1 MKFSFVTP
9 ESDKQISEILQKLR
23 LSMNGIVSEQMILNG
38 IEYKKNYGV
47 SIPRLKEIAA
57 LYSPNHNLAQQLW
70 NLEIRETMILA
81 LILEPV
87 EKFTAENAIE
97 WVQSFNQTE
106 IVEQAC
112 MILFCK
118 LPYANSL
125 CKEWINSD
133 KLWFQIT
140 GYILA
145 ARIFNNFNPI
155 DIHEIMRASFLAS
168 NTTEF
173 HLYKAVALCL
183 SRLCRKDTETANYIL
198 TEINPFEKT
207 SNPGQKYIF
216 EEVKQEIIFLG
227 LL

>member
-9 ESDKQISEILQKLR
+9 ESDRQISEILQKLR

-118 LPYANSL
+118 LPDANFL
-125 CKEWINSD
+125 CKEWINAD
-133 KLWFQIT
+133 KLWFQI
-140 GYILA
+140 
-145 ARIFNNFNPI
+145 
-155 DIHEIMRASFLAS
+155 
-168 NTTEF
+168 
-173 HLYKAVALCL
+173 
-183 SRLCRKDTETANYIL
+183 
-198 TEINPFEKT
+198 
-207 SNPGQKYIF
+207 
-216 EEVKQEIIFLG
+216 
-227 LL
+227 